1 MAKTENIKKKETLN
15 VTHML
20 LGVAMLALALYS
32 GWTILQAPDG
42 SGMELGAYS
51 ALLREKTGFL
61 GGLFYLVMH
70 GLTGRGILLFPFLF
84 CLCGLCLLS
93 GKQLSQIQVAGVVMA
108 GLAILT
114 MLHMNVTYVN
124 IKDNFI
130 LGLCGNGGGVLGAA
144 ISMLLQKALGTV
156 GAYIVLFCV
165 AAIALIFMAYG
176 LLAGQNETFFAAI
189 GEKWVQMKDCLLYT
203 SPSPRD

>member
-70 GLTGRGILLFPFLF
+70 GLTGRAF
-84 CLCGLCLLS
+84 CCFRFCFAC
-93 GKQLSQIQVAGVVMA
+93 AG
-108 GLAILT
+108 
-114 MLHMNVTYVN
+114 
-124 IKDNFI
+124 
-130 LGLCGNGGGVLGAA
+130 
-144 ISMLLQKALGTV
+144 
-156 GAYIVLFCV
+156 CV
-165 AAIALIFMAYG
+165 CC
-176 LLAGQNETFFAAI
+176 QENN
-189 GEKWVQMKDCLLYT
+189 
-203 SPSPRD
+203 